1 MTLRRV
7 SLALL
12 GLVAA
17 LALYVVGAW
26 FGFYGRHEGAGEPTP
41 TPIPAITR
49 APPIPASTVRFIESS
64 AFVHI
69 S

>member
-41 TPIPAITR
+41 TPI
-49 APPIPASTVRFIESS
+49 STYFQMRPT
-64 AFVHI
+64 I
-69 S
+69 SLTWPTA